1 MSVGEATLSLK
12 RRRISC
18 IICAYNEA
26 DRIGE
31 VLSAIVG
38 HQLLDEIIVVDDGS
52 TDETAARLAAF
63 SGVTLISYTANRGK
77 TYALARGV
85 AAARSEYLMLL
96 DADLTGISAGDIAAL
111 AEPVLTGAADVS
123 LSLRRNS
130 LGIYRMMGLDFVSG
144 ERVVPR
150 RLLSDASESMAQ
162 MPRWSGEVFMNERII
177 HRRLRVAIVDWSG
190 VSHTPKRLKAGPWRG
205 AMDDLR
211 MVGDALKMLTPAG
224 VIRQNLALLE
234 LARPKTR
241 RRKRP
246 SAPLWPT
253 IAPGALWSRK
263 AAAKTKRSRGAWRLM
278 D

>member
-1 MSVGEATLSLK
+1 LSLK

-31 VLSAIVG
+31 VLTAIVG

-63 SGVTLISYTANRGK
+63 SGVTLISYTSNRGK

-85 AAARSEYLMLL
+85 AAARCDYLMLL
-96 DADLTGISAGDIAAL
+96 DADLTGISAAHVAAL

-123 LSLRRNS
+123 LSLRGNS

-177 HRRLRVAIVDWSG
+177 RRRLRVAIVDWSE
-190 VSHTPKRLKAGPWRG
+190 VSHTPKRLKAGAWRG
-205 AMDDLR
+205 TIDDLR
-211 MVGDALKMLTPAG
+211 MVGDALKLLTPAG

-234 LARPKTR
+234 LARPQTR
-241 RRKRP
+241 RRKR
-246 SAPLWPT
+246 SRSPLWPS
-253 IAPGALWSRK
+253 IAPGALWSSTRK
-263 AAAKTKRSRGAWRLM
+263 SAVKTKRSRGAWRLM